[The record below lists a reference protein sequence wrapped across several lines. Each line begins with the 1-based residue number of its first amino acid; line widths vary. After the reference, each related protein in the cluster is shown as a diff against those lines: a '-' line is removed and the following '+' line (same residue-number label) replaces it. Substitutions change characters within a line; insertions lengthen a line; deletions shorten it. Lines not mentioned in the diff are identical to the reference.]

1 MVQRCPKLN
10 QTWDARFA
18 SSWGKVD
25 RIIPMATPNAL
36 FAVFAVPTAAVE
48 AVEARLQTI
57 SPWLFLKVGTGEWL
71 VIAPPATTSKELCDR
86 IGLGT
91 VDPVGSGIVVRA
103 EGYFGRNSQS
113 TWEWIATKQGAELG
127 TAAAV

>member
-1 MVQRCPKLN
+1 
-10 QTWDARFA
+10 
-18 SSWGKVD
+18 
-25 RIIPMATPNAL
+25 MATPNAL